1 MAKMEKRAYV
11 PYLAVIGLMAL
22 TSLGLAF
29 AVNVQI
35 SDRAGV
41 RAELPGRVGGWTG
54 TAILYCQEQACQR
67 EFRGSDVTAAD
78 KCPNCD
84 GALSTMSY
92 LEARLLPADTVL
104 NKKRYTNAAGRVVYA
119 SIVISGRER
128 ASIHRP
134 EVCLVGQGTEI
145 ANQTVIDV
153 SLDGRAPLRVKV
165 LDLLHRTGSGAA
177 PRAVASSYYAYWFVG
192 LGRETPEHWQRM
204 WWMATDRVLHNV
216 AHRWAYISVTAMR
229 ADDSEA
235 HLDDARAFIRDLYPQ
250 MLLDPAAGAS
260 G

>member
-22 TSLGLAF
+22 TSLALAF
-29 AVNVQI
+29 SVNVQI

-41 RAELPGRVGGWTG
+41 RAELPDRVGGWTG
-54 TAILYCQEQACQR
+54 TAILYCLEQSCQR
-67 EFRGSDVTAAD
+67 ELRGGDQAED
-78 KCPNCD
+78 GKCPHC
-84 GALSTMSY
+84 GGTLSSMSY

-145 ANQTVIDV
+145 VNQTVIDV
-153 SLDGRAPLRVKV
+153 PLDGRDPLRVKV
-165 LDLLHRTGSGAA
+165 LDLLHRSGSGAA
-177 PRAVASSYYAYWFVG
+177 QHTVASSYYAYWFVG

-204 WWMATDRVLHNV
+204 WWMATDRVLHNI

-229 ADDSEA
+229 ADDSDA

-250 MLLDPAAGAS
+250 MLIDPAAG
-260 G
+260 GPG